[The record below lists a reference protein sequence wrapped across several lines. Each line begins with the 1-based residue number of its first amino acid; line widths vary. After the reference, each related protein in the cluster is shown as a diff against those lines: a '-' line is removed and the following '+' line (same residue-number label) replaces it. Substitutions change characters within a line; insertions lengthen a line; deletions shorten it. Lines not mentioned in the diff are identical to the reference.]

1 MSLAIAGQ
9 RPPRLTLANI
19 VTGDSIEAQFNPT
32 GFEESIEV
40 GWAHLKVPGLSHER
54 LHFVNTENLKLSLE
68 LTFDALDPA
77 SSLDAVLK
85 ARRFLMSLCYPV
97 AGEDVPSTS
106 PPRVLVV
113 WPSVVSLTCVV
124 GSLSFKYNRFNLQG
138 TPVQFTAKL
147 ALEEIR
153 DVRLT
158 SDEVLA
164 EGSQRPAAAPEG
176 G

>member
-9 RPPRLTLANI
+9 RPPRLTLANLA
-19 VTGDSIEAQFNPT
+19 TGDSIEAQFNPA
-32 GFEESIEV
+32 GFEEAIEV
-40 GWAHLKVPGLSHER
+40 NWARLKIPGLSHER
-54 LHFVNTENLKLSLE
+54 LHFVHTGNLKLSLE

-77 SSLDAVLK
+77 TTLDTILQ
-85 ARRFLMSLCYPV
+85 ARRFLMSLCYPL
-97 AGEDVPSTS
+97 AGEDVASTS

-113 WPSVVSLTCVV
+113 WPATVSLTCVV
-124 GSLSFKYNRFNLQG
+124 GSLSFKYARFNIQSV
-138 TPVQFTAKL
+138 PVQFTARI

-164 EGSQRPAAAPEG
+164 DGSQRPSAAPEG
-176 G
+176 A